1 MAIEGKKG
9 SSSPS
14 PWNCRL
20 PSEAISFN
28 SEYSLPFSHLTMGP
42 EKASD
47 ICQSQMVHLESDCV
61 SVYRESGRINR
72 EEVDICVCGKMF
84 ISAMTT
90 WTCSQL
96 HCRQDQERCC
106 STGEPYL
113 QWATF
118 KKGDTL
124 WLNCSTL
131 HCQVSQPSNQEVLLG
146 ERISRGLFWDC
157 ACRSSK
163 LQVQGPV
170 VNKMQFC
177 LLKESGGETKRKHNS
192 ILKRVISRG
201 LNYCAVRLCLF

>member
-28 SEYSLPFSHLTMGP
+28 SEYSLPFSHLTIGP

-47 ICQSQMVHLESDCV
+47 ICQTQMAHLESDCA

-72 EEVDICVCGKMF
+72 EGVDIYVCWKLL

-96 HCRQDQERCC
+96 HHRRDQRDVTPLRNLICNEPHLRKMRSC
-106 STGEPYL
+106 SWTAPPCI
-113 QWATF
+113 A
-118 KKGDTL
+118 K
-124 WLNCSTL
+124 
-131 HCQVSQPSNQEVLLG
+131 VSQPSNREIILG
-146 ERISRGLFWDC
+146 KRISRGLFCDS

-163 LQVQGPV
+163 LQVLGPV
-170 VNKMQFC
+170 VNKM
-177 LLKESGGETKRKHNS
+177 
-192 ILKRVISRG
+192 
-201 LNYCAVRLCLF
+201 

>member
-47 ICQSQMVHLESDCV
+47 ICQTQMAHLESACV

-72 EEVDICVCGKMF
+72 EGVDIYVCWKLL

-96 HCRQDQERCC
+96 HCRQDQRDVAPLRNLICNRPPLRTMRSC
-106 STGEPYL
+106 GWTAPPCT
-113 QWATF
+113 A
-118 KKGDTL
+118 K
-124 WLNCSTL
+124 
-131 HCQVSQPSNQEVLLG
+131 VSQPSNQEITLG
-146 ERISRGLFWDC
+146 KRISRELFCDS
-157 ACRSSK
+157 ACKSSK
-163 LQVQGPV
+163 LQVLGQAV
-170 VNKMQFC
+170 SKM
-177 LLKESGGETKRKHNS
+177 
-192 ILKRVISRG
+192 
-201 LNYCAVRLCLF
+201 

>member
-9 SSSPS
+9 SSSS
-14 PWNCRL
+14 NPWNCRL

-28 SEYSLPFSHLTMGP
+28 SEYSLPFSYLTMGP

-47 ICQSQMVHLESDCV
+47 ICQTQMAHLESDCV

-72 EEVDICVCGKMF
+72 EGVDIYVCWKLL

-96 HCRQDQERCC
+96 HSRQDQRDVVLLRNL
-106 STGEPYL
+106 L

-118 KKGDTL
+118 KKGEIL

-131 HCQVSQPSNQEVLLG
+131 HCTKVSQPPNQEIPLG
-146 ERISRGLFWDC
+146 KRMSRRLFCDS

-163 LQVQGPV
+163 LQVLDPL

-177 LLKESGGETKRKHNS
+177 L
-192 ILKRVISRG
+192 
-201 LNYCAVRLCLF
+201 

>member
-47 ICQSQMVHLESDCV
+47 ICQTQMAHLESNCA

-72 EEVDICVCGKMF
+72 EGVDIYVFWKLF

-96 HCRQDQERCC
+96 HCRRDQ
-106 STGEPYL
+106 
-113 QWATF
+113 
-118 KKGDTL
+118 GDAALLRNFICNGPHLRKMRYCGWTAL
-124 WLNCSTL
+124 TCIAK
-131 HCQVSQPSNQEVLLG
+131 VSQPSNQEIPLG
-146 ERISRGLFWDC
+146 KRISRGLFWDS
-157 ACRSSK
+157 ACRNSK
-163 LQVQGPV
+163 LQVLGPAE
-170 VNKMQFC
+170 NKM
-177 LLKESGGETKRKHNS
+177 
-192 ILKRVISRG
+192 
-201 LNYCAVRLCLF
+201 

>member
-47 ICQSQMVHLESDCV
+47 ICQTQMAHLESDCV
-61 SVYRESGRINR
+61 SVYRESVRIYR
-72 EEVDICVCGKMF
+72 EGVDIYVSWKMF

-96 HCRQDQERCC
+96 HRRQDQRDIAPLRNLICN
-106 STGEPYL
+106 GPHL
-113 QWATF
+113 R
-118 KKGDTL
+118 KMI
-124 WLNCSTL
+124 
-131 HCQVSQPSNQEVLLG
+131 HCGWTAPLCIAKVSQPSNQEISLG
-146 ERISRGLFWDC
+146 KRISRGLFCDS
-157 ACRSSK
+157 ARRSSK
-163 LQVQGPV
+163 LLGPGPTC
-170 VNKMQFC
+170 K
-177 LLKESGGETKRKHNS
+177 
-192 ILKRVISRG
+192 
-201 LNYCAVRLCLF
+201 

>member
-47 ICQSQMVHLESDCV
+47 ICQTQMAHLESDCV

-72 EEVDICVCGKMF
+72 EGVDIYVCWKLL
-84 ISAMTT
+84 ISAMRT
-90 WTCSQL
+90 WTCFQL
-96 HCRQDQERCC
+96 HSRRDQKDVVLLRNLVCNGPHLRKVRYRSWTAPPCIAE
-106 STGEPYL
+106 
-113 QWATF
+113 
-118 KKGDTL
+118 
-124 WLNCSTL
+124 
-131 HCQVSQPSNQEVLLG
+131 VSESSNQERPHG
-146 ERISRGLFWDC
+146 KRKSRGLFCDC
-157 ACRSSK
+157 ACRRSK
-163 LQVQGPV
+163 LHVLGPA

-177 LLKESGGETKRKHNS
+177 LLKEREGR
-192 ILKRVISRG
+192 
-201 LNYCAVRLCLF
+201 